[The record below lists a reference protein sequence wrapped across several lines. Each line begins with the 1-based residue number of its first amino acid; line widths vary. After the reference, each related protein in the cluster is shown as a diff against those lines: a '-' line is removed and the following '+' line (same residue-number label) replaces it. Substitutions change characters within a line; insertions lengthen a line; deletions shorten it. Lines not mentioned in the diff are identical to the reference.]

1 MFLSDLKMLLGFMP
15 SVRFV
20 ECTQCQSCSSPRNRQ
35 CPFCNASFPANC
47 VIRKF
52 TAEDGPDERI
62 AVFITCPGCERS
74 LELQTEKCPK
84 CGTNIEP
91 EYAKQSYEK
100 NATIGF
106 ATFHSQKIET
116 LNPGVVII
124 IVVSV
129 AVTAGAIFLDQPH
142 VAWLLF
148 PSLIASAII
157 LLKIKQ
163 WFRWFASFESDHEDF
178 ISARRIVE
186 QARRYWLV
194 VLAAQIGL
202 VVLLLGWLGF
212 RK

>member
-1 MFLSDLKMLLGFMP
+1 M
-15 SVRFV
+15 
-20 ECTQCQSCSSPRNRQ
+20 
-35 CPFCNASFPANC
+35 
-47 VIRKF
+47 
-52 TAEDGPDERI
+52 
-62 AVFITCPGCERS
+62 
-74 LELQTEKCPK
+74 
-84 CGTNIEP
+84 
-91 EYAKQSYEK
+91 
-100 NATIGF
+100 
-106 ATFHSQKIET
+106 
-116 LNPGVVII
+116 I

-142 VAWLLF
+142 VAWLLI

-178 ISARRIVE
+178 ITARRIVE

-212 RK
+212 RR